1 MLDKIKAFFEEIKGL
16 SFQQIIARI
25 KEYFIML
32 IK

>member
-1 MLDKIKAFFEEIKGL
+1 MLDKIKTFFEEIKGL
-16 SFQQIIARI
+16 SFQQIIDRI

>member
-16 SFQQIIARI
+16 SFQQIIERI
-25 KEYFIML
+25 KEHFIML